1 MTTLA
6 PKDFPASGDGQQGPT
21 ERWPY
26 ELPVLPQR
34 HGAALPARL
43 LEGRRRDRRQVLGC
57 FGVRKKPGVE
67 GLL

>member
-6 PKDFPASGDGQQGPT
+6 PPKDFPASGDGQQGPT

-26 ELPVLPQR
+26 ELPVLPQG

-43 LEGRRRDRRQVLGC
+43 PEGRRGDLRQVLG
-57 FGVRKKPGVE
+57 
-67 GLL
+67 